1 MSCPH
6 CFRLIEAQHV
16 ISEACGAELLTSVQ
30 EVNDRKEETH
40 NTLQGHVSTD
50 LKTSPEA
57 LAEPRDL
64 LLTFPFPCFSGDPQG
79 RTSQDDTVKE

>member
-1 MSCPH
+1 MSSQ
-6 CFRLIEAQHV
+6 RLVGQSFSPV
-16 ISEACGAELLTSVQ
+16 SVQ

-57 LAEPRDL
+57 LPEPREL
-64 LLTFPFPCFSGDPQG
+64 LFTFPFPGYSGDPQG
-79 RTSQDDTVKE
+79 RTSQVETVKE